1 MDARNARTLSLFEK
15 VLLTIAAIGAIN
27 WGLIGFFDFNLVD
40 AIFGGG
46 TSEETSVA
54 SRVVYAIVGLA
65 GLVGLVLLPMFR
77 EEPRRRTATLTT

>member
-77 EEPRRRTATLTT
+77 EEPRRRTSALTT